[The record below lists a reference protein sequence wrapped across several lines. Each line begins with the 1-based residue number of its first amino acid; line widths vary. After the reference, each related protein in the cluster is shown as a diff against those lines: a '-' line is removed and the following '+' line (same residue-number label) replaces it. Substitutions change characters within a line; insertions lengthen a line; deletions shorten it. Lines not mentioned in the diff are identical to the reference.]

1 MGRKIPPF
9 AALRAFEA
17 LVRHGNLQAAGN
29 ELGISASAISH
40 QVKSLESHVG
50 TKLLV
55 KADHRLKVAD
65 TGLEFAA
72 ELRHILDR
80 LEAAALNISLA
91 RKTGRISINLFS
103 SLAELW
109 MIPLLARF
117 TEQYPDI
124 SVTLV
129 TSPETV
135 DLSGSDIDL
144 AIQYGTEPSGAH
156 NSLALVQET
165 ITPVCS
171 PAFLARRGPIAEAA
185 NLLSHPL
192 IYCASAPDEWRVW
205 VEQNRVSLADVR
217 HWLEVDTR
225 SAALQAAE
233 QNMGIAIGRR
243 PFADLALARGRL
255 VQIFPH
261 TTETGMTYFLAAP
274 ARSWSARN
282 VRIFSSWLAAA
293 AKADNPFL
301 ATENGTPVASSTP
314 VAMQP
319 GR

>member
-1 MGRKIPPF
+1 MGRNIPPF

-40 QVKSLESHVG
+40 QVKSLEGHLG
-50 TKLLV
+50 AKLLV
-55 KADHRLKVAD
+55 KTDNRLKVIEP
-65 TGLEFAA
+65 GLQFAS
-72 ELRHILDR
+72 ELRGILDEM
-80 LEAAALNISLA
+80 EAAALKVSLP
-91 RKTGRISINLFS
+91 RKTGRISINLFP

-117 TEQYPDI
+117 AEQYPDT

-129 TSPETV
+129 TNPEMV

-144 AIQYGTEPSGAH
+144 AIQYGAEPSGAYK
-156 NSLALVQET
+156 SIALLQET

-171 PAFLARRGPIAEAA
+171 PTFLARRGQIAQAA
-185 NLLSHPL
+185 TLLSHPL

-205 VEQNRVSLADVR
+205 MEQNKVSLGDVR

-243 PFADLALARGRL
+243 PFADLALARGSL
-255 VQIFPH
+255 VQIFPRP
-261 TTETGMTYFLAAP
+261 TVTGMTYFLAAP

-282 VRIFSSWLAAA
+282 VRIFSTWLAAA
-293 AKADNPFL
+293 AKLDNPFL
-301 ATENGTPVASSTP
+301 AIENGISAASSDAG
-314 VAMQP
+314 VHSD
-319 GR
+319 R